1 MTDLLKDLNERQKE
15 AALETEGYV
24 RVIAGAGSG
33 KTKLLVS
40 RYVYLVQEYGI
51 DAGNIL
57 CVTFTNKAA
66 AEMKRRIRRLIGDGN
81 DVSLICTYHGFC
93 HRLLRENPEKLFLS
107 KQFQIID
114 TRQQKNIMDD
124 IYQKHELKLNHATF
138 EAMLKK
144 IGWAKRDMEY
154 VKRICNPG
162 PGQIL
167 REIRDQDDLLVE
179 EFLQRQKATCSLDFH
194 DLISFALFLLEN
206 SSEIREKWQRR
217 LNYIMVDEFQ
227 DSTAVE
233 MRLVEVLSGMYRNL
247 MIVGD
252 PDQNI
257 YEWRGSDVNLLVNF
271 DKEHDP
277 TKTIIMGQNYRSTP
291 QILQCANTLIEK
303 NKLRL
308 KKDLF
313 TDNPG
318 GAPVVHYH
326 SKDESEEM
334 DHVIA
339 NIRQLRERE
348 GLKYSDFAIIYRAS
362 FLSRMAEKKLV
373 EKNIPYEIYGGVRF
387 YQRAEILDVLAYLK
401 LIAYEDDESFRRVVN
416 MPRRRFGRVKMNILE
431 ELRRQGDSTASLFST
446 LSGNLENREFS
457 GSDVGDFVRFMESI
471 RGRYKAMRISEIV
484 NTLTETSGY
493 EQYMRELGDEERLS
507 NLVEFK
513 RIANEF
519 EREFGE
525 DISLEEFLSQIALQS
540 GEDSGES
547 KDAVRLMTIHSS
559 KGLEFPVVFILG
571 FTEGVFPSAKTMGDR
586 KELGLEEER
595 RLCYVAITRAEKYL
609 FLMESEGTSE
619 SGARKMVSRFLEDIG
634 EQNYVRIGRISE
646 DLRQASKKYAAKLD
660 WDMQLETAG
669 SRKVGDM
676 VEHHIFGP
684 GVIEA
689 IDEKRGSYS
698 IRFDRFELPRDISS
712 RYFTQEHGESLA
724 AQKPDEPLQM
734 TERLPEPE
742 TGTADVGELREIETD
757 RDEPEVGIADTEKLW
772 ESGTDGNELETG
784 AVDTGE
790 FLERGTDWDEP
801 ETESADVGEFLE
813 RGTDRDEL
821 EVRIADT
828 GEFSESET
836 DGDSLETE
844 SADVGEILESGT
856 DGEVPE
862 VGTAD
867 TGELLESGTTAEE
880 KRAAR
885 IKALKADSPNLWK
898 QPLVPHSGWTCVGVK
913 DLGAPVGICQMCGYQ
928 IIRYAHLMEHPNYHS
943 LSVGCVCAG
952 RMEGNVAEA
961 KRRETDFK
969 NRQSRLASFCKRQWK
984 RSRKGNEYL
993 EVGDH
998 IAVLYHDTR
1007 RAGGWRYAIDNE
1019 FGKGVYITR
1028 EQAVTAVFEALE
1040 R

>member
-1 MTDLLKDLNERQKE
+1 MRDMLRDLNEKQRE

-33 KTKLLVS
+33 KTKLLVN

-66 AEMKRRIRRLIGDGN
+66 AEMKSRICRLIGNGN
-81 DVSLICTYHGFC
+81 DVSLVCTYHGFC

-194 DLISFALFLLEN
+194 DLLSFALFLLEN
-206 SSEIREKWQRR
+206 CSEIREKWQRR

-227 DSTAVE
+227 DSSAVE

-257 YEWRGSDVNLLVNF
+257 YEWRGSDVNLLVDF
-271 DKEHDP
+271 DRDHEP

-313 TDNPG
+313 TENPG

-339 NIRQLRERE
+339 NIRQLREKE
-348 GLKYSDFAIIYRAS
+348 GFRYSDFAIIYRAS

-387 YQRAEILDVLAYLK
+387 YQREEIQDILAYLK

-416 MPRRRFGRVKMNILE
+416 KPRRRFGRVKLNTLE
-431 ELRRQGDSTASLFST
+431 ELRRQEEDGASLFST
-446 LSGNLENREFS
+446 LSGNLENGEFS
-457 GSDVGDFVRFMESI
+457 GSDVGDFVRFIESI

-513 RIANEF
+513 RLANEF

-525 DISLEEFLSQIALQS
+525 DVSLEEFLGQIALQS
-540 GEDSGES
+540 GESGGTS

-559 KGLEFPVVFILG
+559 KGLEFPVVFVLG

-609 FLMESEGTSE
+609 FLMESEGTGE
-619 SGARKMVSRFLEDIG
+619 SGARKMVSRFLDDIG

-669 SRKVGDM
+669 SRKVGDA

-684 GVIEA
+684 GIIEA

-698 IRFDRFELPRDISS
+698 IRFERFELPRDISS
-712 RYFTQEHGESLA
+712 RYFAQEHGEFSVVREPESN
-724 AQKPDEPLQM
+724 KPLQM
-734 TERLPEPE
+734 PKCLPEPE
-742 TGTADVGELREIETD
+742 TADIGELRERGTD
-757 RDEPEVGIADTEKLW
+757 RDEPEVGIVDAEELW
-772 ESGTDGNELETG
+772 ESGTDGDELETG

-790 FLERGTDWDEP
+790 FLETGTDGDEP
-801 ETESADVGEFLE
+801 ETESADTGEFLE

-821 EVRIADT
+821 EVRIVDT
-828 GEFSESET
+828 GEFSES
-836 DGDSLETE
+836 G
-844 SADVGEILESGT
+844 I
-856 DGEVPE
+856 
-862 VGTAD
+862 
-867 TGELLESGTTAEE
+867 TAEE

-885 IKALKADSPNLWK
+885 MKALKADSPNLWK
-898 QPLVPHSGWTCVGVK
+898 QPLVPHSGWTCVGVQ

-1007 RAGGWRYAIDNE
+1007 GAGGWRYAIDNE

-1028 EQAVTAVFEALE
+1028 EQAVIAVFEALE